1 MISMKKFKTLLIFGV
16 AGFTFSTHAQA
27 ETLDMRYRISLAGLS
42 LGTANM
48 SGSVSQSSYQL
59 NIGAKLQ
66 GLVGL
71 VLSGNGAAQGSGTI
85 AGGKPSSNGYSLT
98 ANNSSMTRTIQMA
111 IANMSVGKVAVDPP
125 FEEHPDRV
133 PLGVTTKKGIVDP
146 IGALVMPASGNP
158 LDPSECNRT
167 LPVFDSF
174 QRFNVTLS
182 YTATRNVSIRG
193 YQGPVLVCA
202 ARYTPIAGHRPTRK
216 QTIFMENNKDMS
228 AWLMPVGETGVL
240 LPFRISVKTQVGT
253 SVIEADA
260 VSVVK

>member
-1 MISMKKFKTLLIFGV
+1 MMKKFLTGSVFMSTALLSSAIG
-16 AGFTFSTHAQA
+16 HA
-27 ETLDMRYRISLAGLS
+27 ESLDMRYRISLAGLS

-48 SGSVSQSSYQL
+48 SGVIAPNKYQL

-71 VLSGNGAAQGSGTI
+71 VLSGSGAAQGSGTI
-85 AGGKPSSNGYSLT
+85 VKGKPSSDGYSLT

-111 IANMSVGKVAVDPP
+111 VTNMSVGEVAVNPP
-125 FEEHPDRV
+125 FDEHPDRV
-133 PLGVTTKKGIVDP
+133 PLSTATKKGIVDP
-146 IGALVMPASGNP
+146 IGALVMPTTGNP
-158 LDPSECNRT
+158 LDPSQCNRT

-174 QRFNVTLS
+174 QRFNVVLS
-182 YTATRNVSIRG
+182 YVGTKNVSVRG
-193 YQGPVLVCA
+193 YEGPVLVCA

-216 QTIFMENNKDMS
+216 QTVFMANNKDMS
-228 AWLMPVGETGVL
+228 AWLMPVGDTGLL

-260 VSVVK
+260 VNVVK

>member
-1 MISMKKFKTLLIFGV
+1 MKKLITLLTIIS
-16 AGFTFSTHAQA
+16 AAFSGSLEARA
-27 ETLDMRYRISLAGLS
+27 EKLDVRYRISLAGLS

-48 SGSVSQSSYQL
+48 SGAVSPSSYQL

-71 VLSGNGAAQGSGTI
+71 VLSGSGAAQGSGTI
-85 AGGKPSSNGYSLT
+85 AGGKPSSSGYSLS

-111 IANMSVGKVAVDPP
+111 ISNMSVGQVAVDPP

-133 PLGVTTKKGIVDP
+133 PLSSTTKKGIVDP

-158 LDPSECNRT
+158 LDPAQCNRT

-182 YTATRNVSIRG
+182 YSGTRDVSIRG

-216 QTIFMENNKDMS
+216 QTVFMANNKDMS

-260 VSVVK
+260 VNLVK

>member
-1 MISMKKFKTLLIFGV
+1 MKKFITPLVFVVSALTGNLN
-16 AGFTFSTHAQA
+16 AQA
-27 ETLDMRYRISLAGLS
+27 ETLEMRYRISLAGLS
-42 LGTANM
+42 LGTASMNGAI
-48 SGSVSQSSYQL
+48 SPLNYQL

-71 VLSGNGAAQGSGTI
+71 VLSGSGAAQGSGTI
-85 AGGKPSSNGYSLT
+85 AKGKPSSNGYSLS

-111 IANMSVGKVAVDPP
+111 IANMSVGQVAVDPP

-133 PLGVTTKKGIVDP
+133 PLSSTTKKGIVDP

-158 LDPSECNRT
+158 LDPSQCNRT

-174 QRFNVTLS
+174 QRFDVTLS
-182 YTATRNVSIRG
+182 YIGTRNVSIRG
-193 YQGPVLVCA
+193 YQGPVLMCA

-216 QTIFMENNKDMS
+216 QTVFMENNKEMS

-240 LPFRISVKTQVGT
+240 LPFRISVKTQIGT

-260 VSVVK
+260 VNVIK